1 MTHDLQNLMDTYFDW
16 LREKTVLS
24 TVGENDTWTRVM
36 TPHLD
41 RHNDQ
46 INFYIRR
53 DGTGYFLT
61 DDGATIDDLIT
72 SGCKLDSAKRKE
84 LLTITLNGFGV
95 QLGDNKEALTIR
107 ATPENFPVK
116 KHNLLQAMLAV
127 NDMFYL
133 AQPHVKSLFYEDV
146 AEWLD
151 ESGVRN
157 SPRVKFTGKS
167 GYDHHFDFLIP
178 KSKTHPERFLQ
189 TMTHPSKDAVG
200 GLVYRWMDTRDTRG
214 KNSTLYVMLNDGEQ
228 SVRSDVL
235 SALENYEIR
244 PVPWSARELVRE
256 ELAA

>member
-1 MTHDLQNLMDTYFDW
+1 MTHELQILMDNYFDW
-16 LREKTVLS
+16 LREKTILT
-24 TVGENDTWTRVM
+24 TVAENDTWTRVM

-46 INFYIRR
+46 IDFYIRR
-53 DGTGYFLT
+53 DGAGYLLS
-61 DDGATIDDLIT
+61 DDGATIDDLIM
-72 SGCKLDSAKRKE
+72 SGCSMDSPKRRE

-116 KHNLLQAMLAV
+116 KHNLVQAMLAV

-133 AQPHVKSLFYEDV
+133 AQSHVKSLFYEDV
-146 AEWLD
+146 AAWLD
-151 ESGVRN
+151 ESEIRYA
-157 SPRVKFTGKS
+157 PRVKFTGKS

-178 KSKTHPERFLQ
+178 KFKTHPERFLQ

-200 GLVYRWMDTRDTRG
+200 GLVYRWMDTRDTREQH
-214 KNSTLYVMLNDGEQ
+214 SRLYVMLNDME
-228 SVRSDVL
+228 RSARSEVV
-235 SALENYEIR
+235 SALENYDIL
-244 PVPWSARELVRE
+244 PVPWSEREHVRE